1 MNVEKR
7 MAEMMA
13 PIDQQ
18 LLTCDN
24 DQEALMLACAMLQRT
39 GEIFDAVLGS
49 EGRKQMFTQSA
60 NSEML
65 IIKQESI
72 H

>member
-39 GEIFDAVLGS
+39 GEIFDAVLAS

-65 IIKQESI
+65 LIKQESI